1 MICYIYML
9 QSGKVLET
17 PSSPKRDSFKPVD
30 SAAVSPE
37 VNCIPLVC
45 DDFLIIKRTFRAQ
58 HLPKSGDLIKNESSP
73 STLQVW
79 AKSSHKA
86 VSKYEVYELWRQFR
100 EIGR

>member
-37 VNCIPLVC
+37 VNCITLVS
-45 DDFLIIKRTFRAQ
+45 DDFLISKEPSELNIYQNQRT
-58 HLPKSGDLIKNESSP
+58 
-73 STLQVW
+73 
-79 AKSSHKA
+79 
-86 VSKYEVYELWRQFR
+86 
-100 EIGR
+100 